1 MEKKCPKCG
10 LTLSERITDPIF
22 QKKEYYCAVCEQATK
37 TSLSKHKEQKLKS
50 MIIEE
55 IERLWD
61 FRLDIKQ
68 NYEKFCKFS
77 KLKLSFEK
85 YRQILTEEQIKN
97 RKI

>member
-1 MEKKCPKCG
+1 
-10 LTLSERITDPIF
+10 
-22 QKKEYYCAVCEQATK
+22 
-37 TSLSKHKEQKLKS
+37 